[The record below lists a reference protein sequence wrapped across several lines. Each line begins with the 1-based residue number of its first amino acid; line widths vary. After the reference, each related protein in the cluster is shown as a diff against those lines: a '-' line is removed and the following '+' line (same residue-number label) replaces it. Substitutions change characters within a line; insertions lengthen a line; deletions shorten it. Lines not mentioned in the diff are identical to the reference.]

1 MVTKFTGSINDQVFD
16 DVDKFN
22 TYVDKLRSSE
32 TPIYHMEYKVE
43 TAPETASEN
52 AVCAK
57 QEVVERETYTTPKL
71 IERFS
76 PISIA
81 RRLERDRLDLDED
94 SLGSLLDDLYSELS
108 EVEIN
113 DNDRGDIES
122 QFQRDIDFLDELA
135 FVGHGSMDNM
145 DFEHNQYES
154 TVKYT
159 MERLRSLRDK
169 VIAEIDKE
177 ITLVDSEYLQ
187 RTMEYQA
194 ERNKLQ
200 ERAEKDSL
208 LADYGR
214 KCNRT
219 IIAKLQPQAG
229 RCLER

>member
-1 MVTKFTGSINDQVFD
+1 MVTKFTGSVNDQVFD

-43 TAPETASEN
+43 TAPEIASEN

-57 QEVVERETYTTPKL
+57 QETYTTPKL

-113 DNDRGDIES
+113 DNDRIDIET

-135 FVGHGSMDNM
+135 FVGRGSIDKM

-154 TVKYT
+154 MVKYT
-159 MERLRSLRDK
+159 MERLHSLRDK

-177 ITLVDSEYLQ
+177 IDAVDNEYLQ

-194 ERNKLQ
+194 ECNKLQ
-200 ERAEKDSL
+200 ERAEKDDL

>member
-1 MVTKFTGSINDQVFD
+1 MVTKFTGSVNDQVFD
-16 DVDKFN
+16 DADKFN
-22 TYVDKLRSSE
+22 AYVAELRSLE

-43 TAPETASEN
+43 TAPENVPEN

-57 QEVVERETYTTPKL
+57 QETYTTPKL

-113 DNDRGDIES
+113 DNDRIDIED
-122 QFQRDIDFLDELA
+122 QFRRDIDFLDELSI
-135 FVGHGSMDNM
+135 VGLGSIDKM

-159 MERLRSLRDK
+159 MERLRSLRDR

-177 ITLVDSEYLQ
+177 IDAVDNEYLQ
-187 RTMEYQA
+187 RTTEYQA
-194 ERNKLQ
+194 ECNKLR

-229 RCLER
+229 RCLEK

>member
-1 MVTKFTGSINDQVFD
+1 MVTKFTGSVNDQTFD

-43 TAPETASEN
+43 TAPEN

-57 QEVVERETYTTPKL
+57 QETVERETYTTPKL

-81 RRLERDRLDLDED
+81 RRLERDRVDLDED

-108 EVEIN
+108 EIEIN
-113 DNDRGDIES
+113 DNDREDIKA

-135 FVGHGSMDNM
+135 FVGLGSIDNM
-145 DFEHNQYES
+145 DSEHHQYES

-177 ITLVDSEYLQ
+177 IDMVDNEYLR
-187 RTMEYQA
+187 RTTEYQT

>member
-1 MVTKFTGSINDQVFD
+1 MVTKFTGSVNDQVFD
-16 DVDKFN
+16 DVERFN

-43 TAPETASEN
+43 TAPEN

-57 QEVVERETYTTPKL
+57 QETYTTPKL

-113 DNDRGDIES
+113 DNDRGGIED
-122 QFQRDIDFLDELA
+122 QFRRDIDFLDELA
-135 FVGHGSMDNM
+135 FTGRELMDNM
-145 DFEHNQYES
+145 DSEHRQYES

-159 MERLRSLRDK
+159 MERLHSLRDK

-177 ITLVDSEYLQ
+177 IDAVDNEYLQ
-187 RTMEYQA
+187 NTTKNQA
-194 ERNKLQ
+194 ERNKIQ

>member
-1 MVTKFTGSINDQVFD
+1 MVTKFTGSVNDQVFD
-16 DVDKFN
+16 DADKFN
-22 TYVDKLRSSE
+22 TYVAELRSSK

-43 TAPETASEN
+43 TAPEN

-57 QEVVERETYTTPKL
+57 QETVEQETYTTPKL

-76 PISIA
+76 PLSIA

-94 SLGSLLDDLYSELS
+94 SLGDMLDDLYSELS

-122 QFQRDIDFLDELA
+122 QFQRDIDFLDDLA
-135 FVGHGSMDNM
+135 LTGRGSIDNM

-169 VIAEIDKE
+169 VIVEIDKE
-177 ITLVDSEYLQ
+177 IDMVDNEYLR
-187 RTMEYQA
+187 RTTEYQT
-194 ERNKLQ
+194 ERNNIQ

>member
-1 MVTKFTGSINDQVFD
+1 MVTKFTGSVNDQVFD
-16 DVDKFN
+16 DADKFN
-22 TYVDKLRSSE
+22 TYVDKLRSSK

-43 TAPETASEN
+43 TAPEN

-57 QEVVERETYTTPKL
+57 QETVERETYTTPKL

-76 PISIA
+76 PLSIA

-108 EVEIN
+108 EIEIN

-135 FVGHGSMDNM
+135 FVGRESIDKMDS
-145 DFEHNQYES
+145 EHHQYECA
-154 TVKYT
+154 VKYT
-159 MERLRSLRDK
+159 MERLHSLRDK

-177 ITLVDSEYLQ
+177 IDAVDNEYLQ
-187 RTMEYQA
+187 NTTKDQA

>member
-1 MVTKFTGSINDQVFD
+1 MVTKFTGSVNDQVFD
-16 DVDKFN
+16 DADKFN
-22 TYVDKLRSSE
+22 AYVAELRSLE

-43 TAPETASEN
+43 TAPEN

-57 QEVVERETYTTPKL
+57 QETYTTPKL

-113 DNDRGDIES
+113 DNDRIDIED
-122 QFQRDIDFLDELA
+122 QFRRDIDFLDELSI
-135 FVGHGSMDNM
+135 VGLGSIDKM

-159 MERLRSLRDK
+159 MERLRSLRDR
-169 VIAEIDKE
+169 VIVEIDKE
-177 ITLVDSEYLQ
+177 IDAVDNEYLQ
-187 RTMEYQA
+187 RTTEYQA
-194 ERNKLQ
+194 ECNKLR

>member
-1 MVTKFTGSINDQVFD
+1 MVTKFTGSVNDQVFD
-16 DVDKFN
+16 DADKFN

-32 TPIYHMEYKVE
+32 TPIYHMEYKIE

-57 QEVVERETYTTPKL
+57 QETYTTPKL

-76 PISIA
+76 PLSIA

-135 FVGHGSMDNM
+135 FVGHESIDKMDS
-145 DFEHNQYES
+145 EHNQYES
-154 TVKYT
+154 TIKYT

-177 ITLVDSEYLQ
+177 IDAVDNEYLR
-187 RTMEYQA
+187 RTTEYQA

-219 IIAKLQPQAG
+219 IISKPQTG

>member
-1 MVTKFTGSINDQVFD
+1 MVTKFTGSVNDQTFD

-43 TAPETASEN
+43 IAPETVSEN

-57 QEVVERETYTTPKL
+57 QETYTTPKL

-76 PISIA
+76 PISVA

-94 SLGSLLDDLYSELS
+94 SLGDLLDDLYSELS
-108 EVEIN
+108 EVKIN
-113 DNDRGDIES
+113 DDDRKSIED

-135 FVGHGSMDNM
+135 FIGHESMDRM
-145 DFEHNQYES
+145 DSEHNQYES
-154 TVKYT
+154 TIKYT
-159 MERLRSLRDK
+159 IERLQSLRNK
-169 VIAEIDKE
+169 VIVEIDKE
-177 ITLVDSEYLQ
+177 IDAVDKEYLQ
-187 RTMEYQA
+187 RTTEYQA
-194 ERNKLQ
+194 ERNNIQ

-219 IIAKLQPQAG
+219 VISKPQAG

>member
-1 MVTKFTGSINDQVFD
+1 MVTKFTGSVNDQVFD
-16 DVDKFN
+16 DVERFN

-43 TAPETASEN
+43 TTPETTSEN

-57 QEVVERETYTTPKL
+57 QETYTTPKL

-113 DNDRGDIES
+113 DNDRGGIED
-122 QFQRDIDFLDELA
+122 QFQRDIDFLDELSLI
-135 FVGHGSMDNM
+135 GRGSIDKMNS
-145 DFEHNQYES
+145 EHNQYES
-154 TVKYT
+154 SIKYT
-159 MERLRSLRDK
+159 MERLHSLRDK

-177 ITLVDSEYLQ
+177 IDAVDKEYLQ

-194 ERNKLQ
+194 ECNKLQ

-229 RCLER
+229 RCLEM

>member
-1 MVTKFTGSINDQVFD
+1 MVTKFTGSVNDQTFD
-16 DVDKFN
+16 DADKFN
-22 TYVDKLRSSE
+22 DYVAKLRSSG

-43 TAPETASEN
+43 TAPEN

-57 QEVVERETYTTPKL
+57 QETVEQETYTTPKL

-81 RRLERDRLDLDED
+81 RRLERDRVDLDED
-94 SLGSLLDDLYSELS
+94 SLGDMLDDLYSELS
-108 EVEIN
+108 EIEIN

-135 FVGHGSMDNM
+135 FVGRESIDKMDS
-145 DFEHNQYES
+145 EHHQYECA
-154 TVKYT
+154 VKYT
-159 MERLRSLRDK
+159 MERLHSLRDK

-177 ITLVDSEYLQ
+177 IDAVDNEYLQ
-187 RTMEYQA
+187 NTTKDQA

>member
-1 MVTKFTGSINDQVFD
+1 MVTKFTGSVNDQVFD
-16 DVDKFN
+16 DAEMFN
-22 TYVDKLRSSE
+22 TYVDKLRSSK

-43 TAPETASEN
+43 TAPEN

-57 QEVVERETYTTPKL
+57 QETVEQETYTTPKL

-76 PISIA
+76 PLSIA

-94 SLGSLLDDLYSELS
+94 SLGDMLDDLYSELS

-122 QFQRDIDFLDELA
+122 QFQRDIDFLDDLSLT
-135 FVGHGSMDNM
+135 GHGSMDSM
-145 DFEHNQYES
+145 DSEHNQYEN

-177 ITLVDSEYLQ
+177 ITLVDSEYLR
-187 RTMEYQA
+187 RTTEYQT
-194 ERNKLQ
+194 ERNNIQ

>member
-1 MVTKFTGSINDQVFD
+1 MVTKFTGSVNDQVFD

-22 TYVDKLRSSE
+22 TYVDKLRASK

-43 TAPETASEN
+43 TAPEN

-57 QEVVERETYTTPKL
+57 QEAVERETYTTPKL

-94 SLGSLLDDLYSELS
+94 ALGDMLDDLYSELS

-113 DNDRGDIES
+113 DNDRGSIED

-145 DFEHNQYES
+145 DSEHNQYES

-159 MERLRSLRDK
+159 MERLRSLRDR

-177 ITLVDSEYLQ
+177 IDAVDKEYLQ

-219 IIAKLQPQAG
+219 IISKPQTG

>member
-1 MVTKFTGSINDQVFD
+1 MVTKFTGSVNDQTFD
-16 DVDKFN
+16 DAERFN
-22 TYVDKLRSSE
+22 TYVDKLRSSK

-43 TAPETASEN
+43 TAPEN

-57 QEVVERETYTTPKL
+57 QETVERETYTTPKL

-81 RRLERDRLDLDED
+81 RRLERDRVDLDED
-94 SLGSLLDDLYSELS
+94 SLGDMLDDLYSELS
-108 EVEIN
+108 EIEIN
-113 DNDRGDIES
+113 DNDRGDIEG
-122 QFQRDIDFLDELA
+122 QFQRDIDFLDELSIT
-135 FVGHGSMDNM
+135 GLGSIDNM

-159 MERLRSLRDK
+159 MERLHSLRDK

-177 ITLVDSEYLQ
+177 IDMVDNEYLR
-187 RTMEYQA
+187 RTTEYQT

-219 IIAKLQPQAG
+219 IITKPQPQAG

>member
-1 MVTKFTGSINDQVFD
+1 MVTKFTGSVNDQVFD
-16 DVDKFN
+16 DVERFN

-43 TAPETASEN
+43 TAPEN
-52 AVCAK
+52 AVSEGSICAK
-57 QEVVERETYTTPKL
+57 QETYTTPKL

-113 DNDRGDIES
+113 DNDRRDIET

-135 FVGHGSMDNM
+135 FVGHESIDRMNS
-145 DFEHNQYES
+145 EHNQYES
-154 TVKYT
+154 MVKYT
-159 MERLRSLRDK
+159 MEHLRSLRDK

-177 ITLVDSEYLQ
+177 IDAVDNEYLR
-187 RTMEYQA
+187 RTTKNQA
-194 ERNKLQ
+194 ECNRLQ

>member
-1 MVTKFTGSINDQVFD
+1 MVTKFTGSVNDQTFD
-16 DVDKFN
+16 DADKFN
-22 TYVDKLRSSE
+22 DYVAKLRSSG

-43 TAPETASEN
+43 TIPEN

-57 QEVVERETYTTPKL
+57 QETYTTPKL

-81 RRLERDRLDLDED
+81 RRLERDRVDLDED
-94 SLGSLLDDLYSELS
+94 SLGDMLDDLYSELS

-135 FVGHGSMDNM
+135 FVGLGSIDKMDY
-145 DFEHNQYES
+145 EHNQYES

-159 MERLRSLRDK
+159 MERLHSLRDK

-177 ITLVDSEYLQ
+177 IDAVDNEYLQ
-187 RTMEYQA
+187 NTTKDQA

>member
-1 MVTKFTGSINDQVFD
+1 MVTKFTGSVNDQVFD
-16 DVDKFN
+16 DAERFN

-43 TAPETASEN
+43 TIPEN

-57 QEVVERETYTTPKL
+57 QETYTTPKL
-71 IERFS
+71 LERFR
-76 PISIA
+76 PFSIA

-94 SLGSLLDDLYSELS
+94 ALGDMLDDLYSELS

-113 DNDRGDIES
+113 DNDRRDIEA
-122 QFQRDIDFLDELA
+122 QFQKDIDFLDDLSSI
-135 FVGHGSMDNM
+135 GHESMSKM
-145 DFEHNQYES
+145 DSEHNQYES
-154 TVKYT
+154 TIKYT
-159 MERLRSLRDK
+159 MEHLRSLRDK

-194 ERNKLQ
+194 ECNKLQ

>member
-1 MVTKFTGSINDQVFD
+1 MVTKFTGSVNDQTFD
-16 DVDKFN
+16 DADKFN
-22 TYVDKLRSSE
+22 TYVDKLRSSG

-43 TAPETASEN
+43 TAPEN

-57 QEVVERETYTTPKL
+57 QETYTTPKL

-108 EVEIN
+108 EIEIN

-135 FVGHGSMDNM
+135 FVGRESIDKMDS
-145 DFEHNQYES
+145 EHHQYECA
-154 TVKYT
+154 VKYT
-159 MERLRSLRDK
+159 MERLHSLRDK

-177 ITLVDSEYLQ
+177 IDAVDNEYLQ
-187 RTMEYQA
+187 NTTKNQA

-200 ERAEKDSL
+200 ERAEKDDL

>member
-1 MVTKFTGSINDQVFD
+1 MVTKFTGSVNDQTFD

-57 QEVVERETYTTPKL
+57 QETYTTPKL

-76 PISIA
+76 PISVA

-94 SLGSLLDDLYSELS
+94 SLGDLLDDLYSELS
-108 EVEIN
+108 EVKIN
-113 DNDRGDIES
+113 DNDRKSIED

-135 FVGHGSMDNM
+135 FIGRGSVDNM

-159 MERLRSLRDK
+159 MERLQSLRNK

-177 ITLVDSEYLQ
+177 IDAVDNEYLQ
-187 RTMEYQA
+187 RTTEYQA

-219 IIAKLQPQAG
+219 VISKPQTG

>member
-1 MVTKFTGSINDQVFD
+1 MVTKFTGSVNDQTFD
-16 DVDKFN
+16 DVERFN
-22 TYVDKLRSSE
+22 TYVDKLRASG

-43 TAPETASEN
+43 TAPEN

-57 QEVVERETYTTPKL
+57 QETYTTPKL

-81 RRLERDRLDLDED
+81 RRLERDRLELDED

-113 DNDRGDIES
+113 DNDREGIED

-135 FVGHGSMDNM
+135 FVGRGSIDKMNS
-145 DFEHNQYES
+145 EHNQYES
-154 TVKYT
+154 SIKYT
-159 MERLRSLRDK
+159 MERLHSLRDK

-177 ITLVDSEYLQ
+177 IDAVDKEYLQ

-194 ERNKLQ
+194 ECNKLQ

-219 IIAKLQPQAG
+219 IIAKPQAD

>member
-1 MVTKFTGSINDQVFD
+1 MVTKFTGSVNDQVFD

-43 TAPETASEN
+43 TAPEN

-57 QEVVERETYTTPKL
+57 QETVEQETYTTPKL

-81 RRLERDRLDLDED
+81 RRLERDRVDLDED

-135 FVGHGSMDNM
+135 FVGRESIDKMDS
-145 DFEHNQYES
+145 EHHQYECA
-154 TVKYT
+154 VKYT
-159 MERLRSLRDK
+159 MERLHSLRDK

-187 RTMEYQA
+187 HTMEYQT
-194 ERNKLQ
+194 ERNNLQ

>member
-1 MVTKFTGSINDQVFD
+1 MVTKFTGSVNDQTFD

-43 TAPETASEN
+43 TAPEN

-57 QEVVERETYTTPKL
+57 QETVEQETYTTPKL

-81 RRLERDRLDLDED
+81 RRLERDRVDLDED

-135 FVGHGSMDNM
+135 FVGRESIDKMDS
-145 DFEHNQYES
+145 EHHQYECA
-154 TVKYT
+154 VKYT
-159 MERLRSLRDK
+159 MERLHSLRDK

-177 ITLVDSEYLQ
+177 IDAVDNEYLQ
-187 RTMEYQA
+187 NTTKDQA

>member
-1 MVTKFTGSINDQVFD
+1 MVTKFTGSVNDQVFD
-16 DVDKFN
+16 DAERFN
-22 TYVDKLRSSE
+22 TYVDKLRSSK

-57 QEVVERETYTTPKL
+57 QETYTTPKL

-113 DNDRGDIES
+113 DNDRRGIED

-135 FVGHGSMDNM
+135 FVGRGSIDKMNS
-145 DFEHNQYES
+145 EHNQYES
-154 TVKYT
+154 SIKYT
-159 MERLRSLRDK
+159 MERLHSLRDK

-177 ITLVDSEYLQ
+177 IDAVDKEYLQ

-194 ERNKLQ
+194 ECNKLQ

-219 IIAKLQPQAG
+219 IIAKPQPQAG

>member
-1 MVTKFTGSINDQVFD
+1 MVTKFTGSVNDQTFD

-57 QEVVERETYTTPKL
+57 QETYTTPKL

-76 PISIA
+76 PLSIA

-113 DNDRGDIES
+113 DNDRIDIES
-122 QFQRDIDFLDELA
+122 QFQRDIDFLDELD
-135 FVGHGSMDNM
+135 FVGRGSIDNM

-154 TVKYT
+154 TIKYT

-177 ITLVDSEYLQ
+177 IDAVDNEYLR
-187 RTMEYQA
+187 RTTEYQA

-219 IIAKLQPQAG
+219 IIAKLQPQAS

>member
-1 MVTKFTGSINDQVFD
+1 MVTKFTGSVNDQVFD
-16 DVDKFN
+16 DAERFN
-22 TYVDKLRSSE
+22 TYVDKLRSSG

-43 TAPETASEN
+43 TIPEN

-57 QEVVERETYTTPKL
+57 QETYTTPKL

-94 SLGSLLDDLYSELS
+94 SLGDMLDDLYSELS
-108 EVEIN
+108 EIEIN

-135 FVGHGSMDNM
+135 FVGRESVDKM

-154 TVKYT
+154 MVKYT
-159 MERLRSLRDK
+159 MEHLRSLRDK

-177 ITLVDSEYLQ
+177 IDAVDNEYLQ
-187 RTMEYQA
+187 NTTKNQA

-200 ERAEKDSL
+200 ERAEKDDL

-219 IIAKLQPQAG
+219 IISKPQAG

>member
-1 MVTKFTGSINDQVFD
+1 MVTKFTGSVNDQTFD

-43 TAPETASEN
+43 TAPEN

-57 QEVVERETYTTPKL
+57 QETYTTPKL

-108 EVEIN
+108 EIEIN

-135 FVGHGSMDNM
+135 FVGRESIDKMDS
-145 DFEHNQYES
+145 EHHQYECA
-154 TVKYT
+154 VKYT
-159 MERLRSLRDK
+159 MERLHSLRDK

-177 ITLVDSEYLQ
+177 IDAVDNEYLQ
-187 RTMEYQA
+187 NTTKNQA

-200 ERAEKDSL
+200 ERAEKDDL

>member
-1 MVTKFTGSINDQVFD
+1 MVTKFTGSVNDQTFD

-43 TAPETASEN
+43 TAPEN

-57 QEVVERETYTTPKL
+57 QETVERETYTTPKL

-76 PISIA
+76 PLSIA

-94 SLGSLLDDLYSELS
+94 SLGDMLDDLYSELS
-108 EVEIN
+108 EIEIN

-135 FVGHGSMDNM
+135 FVGSESIDKMDS
-145 DFEHNQYES
+145 EHHQYECA
-154 TVKYT
+154 VKYT
-159 MERLRSLRDK
+159 MERLHSLRDK

-177 ITLVDSEYLQ
+177 IDAVDNEYLQ
-187 RTMEYQA
+187 NTTKDQA

>member
-1 MVTKFTGSINDQVFD
+1 MVTKFTGSVNDQTFD

-57 QEVVERETYTTPKL
+57 QETYTTPKL

-94 SLGSLLDDLYSELS
+94 SLGDLLDDLYSELS
-108 EVEIN
+108 EIEIN
-113 DNDRGDIES
+113 DNDRKDIES

-135 FVGHGSMDNM
+135 FIGRESVDRMDS
-145 DFEHNQYES
+145 EHHQYES
-154 TVKYT
+154 AVKYT
-159 MERLRSLRDK
+159 MEHLRSLRDK

-177 ITLVDSEYLQ
+177 IDAVDNEYLQ
-187 RTMEYQA
+187 NTTKDQA

-219 IIAKLQPQAG
+219 IISKPQTG

>member
-1 MVTKFTGSINDQVFD
+1 MVTKFTGSVNDQTFD

-43 TAPETASEN
+43 TAPETVSEN

-57 QEVVERETYTTPKL
+57 QETYTTPKL

-76 PISIA
+76 PISVA

-94 SLGSLLDDLYSELS
+94 SLGDLLDDLYSELS
-108 EVEIN
+108 EVKIN
-113 DNDRGDIES
+113 DDDRKSIED

-135 FVGHGSMDNM
+135 FIGRGSVDNM

-154 TVKYT
+154 TIKYT
-159 MERLRSLRDK
+159 MEHLRSLRDR
-169 VIAEIDKE
+169 VVAEIDKE
-177 ITLVDSEYLQ
+177 IDAVDNEYLQ
-187 RTMEYQA
+187 RTTEYQA

>member
-1 MVTKFTGSINDQVFD
+1 MVTKFTGSVNDQVFD
-16 DVDKFN
+16 DAERFN
-22 TYVDKLRSSE
+22 TYVDKLRSSK

-43 TAPETASEN
+43 TAPEN

-57 QEVVERETYTTPKL
+57 QETVERETYTTPKL

-76 PISIA
+76 PLSIA

-108 EVEIN
+108 EIEIN

-135 FVGHGSMDNM
+135 FVGRESIDKMDS
-145 DFEHNQYES
+145 EHHQYECA
-154 TVKYT
+154 VKYT
-159 MERLRSLRDK
+159 MERLHSLRDK

-177 ITLVDSEYLQ
+177 IDAVDNEYLQ
-187 RTMEYQA
+187 NTTKDQA

>member
-1 MVTKFTGSINDQVFD
+1 MVTKFTGSVNDQVFD
-16 DVDKFN
+16 DADKFN

-43 TAPETASEN
+43 TTPEN

-57 QEVVERETYTTPKL
+57 QETYTTPKL

-81 RRLERDRLDLDED
+81 QRLEKDRLDLDED

-113 DNDRGDIES
+113 DNDRRDIES
-122 QFQRDIDFLDELA
+122 QFQRDIDFLDELSII
-135 FVGHGSMDNM
+135 GRGSIDKM

-154 TVKYT
+154 TIKYT
-159 MERLRSLRDK
+159 MERLHSLRDK

-177 ITLVDSEYLQ
+177 IDAVDNEYLQ

-194 ERNKLQ
+194 ECNRLQ

>member
-1 MVTKFTGSINDQVFD
+1 MVTKFTGSVNDQTFD

-43 TAPETASEN
+43 TAPEN

-57 QEVVERETYTTPKL
+57 QETVERETYTTSKL

-76 PISIA
+76 PLSIA

-94 SLGSLLDDLYSELS
+94 SVGDMLDDLYSELS

-113 DNDRGDIES
+113 DNDRRDIEA
-122 QFQRDIDFLDELA
+122 QFQRDIDFLDDLSIT
-135 FVGHGSMDNM
+135 GRGSIDNM
-145 DFEHNQYES
+145 DYEHNQYEN

-169 VIAEIDKE
+169 VIAETEKE
-177 ITLVDSEYLQ
+177 IDMVDNEYLR
-187 RTMEYQA
+187 RTTEYQT
-194 ERNKLQ
+194 ERNNIQ

-214 KCNRT
+214 QCNRT

>member
-1 MVTKFTGSINDQVFD
+1 MVTKFTGSVNDQTFD

-43 TAPETASEN
+43 TAPEN

-57 QEVVERETYTTPKL
+57 QETYTTPKL

-76 PISIA
+76 PLSIA

-108 EVEIN
+108 EIEIN
-113 DNDRGDIES
+113 DNDRGDIKA

-135 FVGHGSMDNM
+135 FVGRESIDKMDS
-145 DFEHNQYES
+145 EHNQYES

-177 ITLVDSEYLQ
+177 IDMVDNEYLQ
-187 RTMEYQA
+187 RTTEYQT

-219 IIAKLQPQAG
+219 IIAKPQAG

>member
-1 MVTKFTGSINDQVFD
+1 MVTKFTGSVNDQVFD

-22 TYVDKLRSSE
+22 AYVAELRSSE

-43 TAPETASEN
+43 TASEN

-57 QEVVERETYTTPKL
+57 QETYTTPKL

-113 DNDRGDIES
+113 DNDRRDIES

-135 FVGHGSMDNM
+135 FVGHESISKMDA
-145 DFEHNQYES
+145 EHNQYES

-187 RTMEYQA
+187 RTMEYQT
-194 ERNKLQ
+194 ECNKLQ

>member
-1 MVTKFTGSINDQVFD
+1 MVTKFTGSVNDQTFD

-22 TYVDKLRSSE
+22 TYVDKLRLSE

-43 TAPETASEN
+43 TAPEN

-57 QEVVERETYTTPKL
+57 QETVERETYTTPKL

-76 PISIA
+76 PLSIA
-81 RRLERDRLDLDED
+81 RRLEKDRLDLDED

-108 EVEIN
+108 EIEIN

-135 FVGHGSMDNM
+135 FVGRESIDKMDS
-145 DFEHNQYES
+145 EHHQYECA
-154 TVKYT
+154 VKYT
-159 MERLRSLRDK
+159 MERLHSLRDK

-177 ITLVDSEYLQ
+177 IDAVDNEYLQ
-187 RTMEYQA
+187 NTTKDQA

>member
-1 MVTKFTGSINDQVFD
+1 MVTKFTGSVNDQVFD
-16 DVDKFN
+16 DADKFN

-43 TAPETASEN
+43 TAPEN

-57 QEVVERETYTTPKL
+57 QETYTTPKL

-113 DNDRGDIES
+113 DNDRKDIET

-135 FVGHGSMDNM
+135 FIGRESVDKMDY
-145 DFEHNQYES
+145 EHSQYES
-154 TVKYT
+154 TIKYT

-177 ITLVDSEYLQ
+177 IDAVDNEYLQ
-187 RTMEYQA
+187 NTTKNQA

-219 IIAKLQPQAG
+219 IITKPQPQAG

>member
-1 MVTKFTGSINDQVFD
+1 MVTKFTGSVNDQTFD

-32 TPIYHMEYKVE
+32 TPIYHMEYKIE
-43 TAPETASEN
+43 TAPETVSEN
-52 AVCAK
+52 TVCAK
-57 QEVVERETYTTPKL
+57 QETYTTPKL

-76 PISIA
+76 PISIT

-113 DNDRGDIES
+113 DNDRRDIEA

-135 FVGHGSMDNM
+135 STSRGVIDNM
-145 DFEHNQYES
+145 DSEHNQYES

-159 MERLRSLRDK
+159 MQRLQSLKDK
-169 VIAEIDKE
+169 VITVIDKE
-177 ITLVDSEYLQ
+177 IDAVDNEYLR
-187 RTMEYQA
+187 RTTEYQA

-200 ERAEKDSL
+200 ERAEKDDL

-219 IIAKLQPQAG
+219 IIAKLQPQTG

>member
-1 MVTKFTGSINDQVFD
+1 MVTKFTGSVNDQTFN

-22 TYVDKLRSSE
+22 AYVDKLRSSE
-32 TPIYHMEYKVE
+32 TPIYHMEYRIE
-43 TAPETASEN
+43 TAPEN

-57 QEVVERETYTTPKL
+57 QETYTTPKL

-81 RRLERDRLDLDED
+81 RRLERDGLDLDED
-94 SLGSLLDDLYSELS
+94 SLGDMLDDLYSELS

-113 DNDRGDIES
+113 DNDRGGIEN

-135 FVGHGSMDNM
+135 FVGHGSIDRMNS
-145 DFEHNQYES
+145 EHNQYES
-154 TVKYT
+154 TIKYT
-159 MERLRSLRDK
+159 MERLHSLRDK

-177 ITLVDSEYLQ
+177 IDAVDKEYLQ

-194 ERNKLQ
+194 ECNKLQ

-219 IIAKLQPQAG
+219 IITKPQPQAQ
-229 RCLER
+229 

>member
-1 MVTKFTGSINDQVFD
+1 MVTKFTGSVNDQVFD
-16 DVDKFN
+16 DVERFN

-32 TPIYHMEYKVE
+32 TPIYHMEYRIE
-43 TAPETASEN
+43 TAPEVASEN

-57 QEVVERETYTTPKL
+57 QETYTTPKL

-76 PISIA
+76 PISIT
-81 RRLERDRLDLDED
+81 RRLERDGIDLDED

-108 EVEIN
+108 EIEIN
-113 DNDRGDIES
+113 DNDRRDIES

-135 FVGHGSMDNM
+135 FVGRESVDKMDS
-145 DFEHNQYES
+145 DHRQYES
-154 TVKYT
+154 TIKYT
-159 MERLRSLRDK
+159 MERLHSLRDK
-169 VIAEIDKE
+169 VIVEIDKE
-177 ITLVDSEYLQ
+177 IDAIDKEYLQ
-187 RTMEYQA
+187 RTMEYQT

>member
-1 MVTKFTGSINDQVFD
+1 MVTKFTGSVNDQTFD

-52 AVCAK
+52 AVSEGSICAK
-57 QEVVERETYTTPKL
+57 QETYTTQKL

-81 RRLERDRLDLDED
+81 RRLERDGLDLDED

-113 DNDRGDIES
+113 DNDRGGIEA
-122 QFQRDIDFLDELA
+122 QFQRDIDFLDELS
-135 FVGHGSMDNM
+135 FVGRESVDKM

-159 MERLRSLRDK
+159 MERLHSLRDK

-177 ITLVDSEYLQ
+177 IDAVDNEYLQ
-187 RTMEYQA
+187 NTTKNQA

-200 ERAEKDSL
+200 ERAEKDDL